1 MRFSHGLFL
10 VLLSSACS
18 TTIQHRRD
26 YDLYDYYTI
35 QLEQRTS
42 PSEVAAALGLS
53 YEGQV
58 GELVDHHSFSIRKNT
73 AHRVDET
80 LEELK
85 LRRRRR
91 DPTLGTTTDSILWSQ
106 KSRLKPR
113 MQKRSIIPPAPR
125 APPPIPGFAAVPVP
139 DEAAIAQRQA
149 IAMKLSIRDPIFAD
163 QWHLYNAIDVGHDIN
178 VTGVWTQGITG
189 HSATAVVV
197 DDGLDMYSE
206 DLKDNYFAEGSY
218 DFNDQ
223 TDEPKPRLSDDL
235 HGTRCAGEIAAVRN
249 NVCGVG
255 VAYDAKIAGLRILSK
270 VISDEDEAT
279 AINYEMQKNQIYS
292 CSWGP
297 PDDGKSME
305 GPGILIRRAM
315 LNGIQNGRGG
325 KGSIFVF
332 AAGNGAAAEDN
343 CNFDGYTNSIY
354 SITVGAIDHKGRR
367 THYSEACSAQM
378 VVTYSSGDG
387 KYISTTGVGTNKCY
401 ANHGGTSAAAPLGAG
416 IFALALSIRPDL
428 SWRDMQY
435 LCVQT
440 ALPLNEE
447 QGGWSDTYIG
457 KKYSHVFGYGKLDAW
472 AFVEAA
478 KRFES
483 VKPQAWYMSPWQH
496 VKHEIPQ
503 GLQGLSST
511 FQVTEDALKAANFE
525 KVEQITVTMNINHTR
540 RGDLSVEL
548 ISPEGVTSHLST
560 PRNGDVISAG
570 YVDWTFMSVAHW

>member
-1 MRFSHGLFL
+1 MRLSHGL
-10 VLLSSACS
+10 LLASLGLPCS
-18 TTIQHRRD
+18 TATQQQRD

-35 QLEQRTS
+35 QIEGETS
-42 PSEVAAALGLS
+42 PLDIANTLGLS
-53 YEGQV
+53 YEGQI
-58 GELVDHHSFSIRKNT
+58 GELADHHGFSIPKT
-73 AHRVDET
+73 TQHQIDDV

-85 LRRRRR
+85 KRKRKRE
-91 DPTLGTTTDSILWSQ
+91 PGPDSTINPIVWSQ
-106 KSRLKPR
+106 KSKLKPR
-113 MQKRSIIPPAPR
+113 MQKRSIIPPASR
-125 APPPIPGFAAVPVP
+125 APPPLPGFAGAPAA

-149 IAMKLSIRDPIFAD
+149 IAKQLSIRDPIFAE
-163 QWHLYNAIDVGHDIN
+163 QWHLYNAINLGHDIN
-178 VTGVWTQGITG
+178 VTGLWTQGITG
-189 HSATAVVV
+189 HNATSVVV

-223 TDEPKPRLSDDL
+223 TDEPKPRLTDDL

-255 VAYDAKIAGLRILSK
+255 VAYDSKIAGLRILSK

-297 PDDGKSME
+297 PDDGQSME

-315 LNGIQNGRGG
+315 LNGVQNGRGG

-354 SITVGAIDHKGRR
+354 SITIGAIDHKGER

-387 KYISTTGVGTNKCY
+387 SYIYTTGVGATKCY
-401 ANHGGTSAAAPLGAG
+401 PNHGGTSAAAPLGAG

-428 SWRDMQY
+428 TWRDIQY

-440 ALPLNEE
+440 AVPLNEE
-447 QGGWSDTYIG
+447 HGGWADTYIG
-457 KKYSHVFGYGKLDAW
+457 KKYSHAFGYGKLDAW

-478 KRFES
+478 KTFES

-496 VKHEIPQ
+496 VNHDIPQ

-511 FQVTEDALKAANFE
+511 FHVSEGALKEANFE
-525 KVEQITVTMNINHTR
+525 KIEQITVTMNINHTR

-548 ISPEGVTSHLST
+548 VSPEGVTSHLST
-560 PRNGDVISAG
+560 TRNGDNVGVG